1 MIPARDELAIHH
13 CVVREQS
20 ADVIGAPSPA
30 GLKQQPA

>member
-20 ADVIGAPSPA
+20 VIVIVAPLPA
-30 GLKQQPA
+30 ELKQRPA